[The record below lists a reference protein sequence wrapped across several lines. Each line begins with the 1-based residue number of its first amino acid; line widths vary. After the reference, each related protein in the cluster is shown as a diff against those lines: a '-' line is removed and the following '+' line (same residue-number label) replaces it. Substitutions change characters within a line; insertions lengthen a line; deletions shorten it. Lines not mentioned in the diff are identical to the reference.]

1 MANQSTKAMMIDI
14 ETLDTKSSAVVIQI
28 AAVPFTYTKKG
39 AVNITGELDYKLP
52 VAPQLG
58 LGRTISEA
66 TVKFWLN
73 DPDKQQLLG
82 SLLSE
87 GSAYVGESYE
97 QAIQDL
103 FEFVEETGTRE
114 IWTQGPTFDVI
125 ILEDMAK
132 QLGVDISWKFYQVRD
147 LRTVQEFVGHDDK
160 SRAMK
165 KANSNHNALDD
176 CHSQI
181 KLLQYFIKKA
191 NK

>member
-1 MANQSTKAMMIDI
+1 MIDI

-28 AAVPFTYTKKG
+28 AAVVFNYTDKG
-39 AVNITGELDYKLP
+39 KIEIVDELDIKLP
-52 VAPQLG
+52 VAPQLVST
-58 LGRTISEA
+58 RTISLD
-66 TVKFWLN
+66 TIKFWLN
-73 DPDKQQLLG
+73 SGEQQQLLG
-82 SLLSE
+82 ELLSNPVKYNY
-87 GSAYVGESYE
+87 SHALV
-97 QAIQDL
+97 
-103 FEFVEETGTRE
+103 EFVEFCIDHKPSEF
-114 IWTQGPTFDVI
+114 WSQGPTFDSI
-125 ILEDMAK
+125 ILEDM
-132 QLGVDISWKFYQVRD
+132 LSNEGLVTPWKFYQVRD